1 MMKTLIR
8 HTAHSD
14 FPRLLQIDQDS
25 FPSGVAYDSA
35 ELSFFMNR
43 AGAETI
49 VLESSG
55 TIVAFLIMEVHR
67 NRRMANIVT
76 LDVDKDHR
84 RHGHATQL
92 LKRSEQILT
101 EYGVETYDLQVD
113 VTNAGAI
120 RFYELHGFETV
131 RVLRDYYANG
141 NDAYLMVKELVKD
154 E

>member
-8 HTAHSD
+8 HTADSD

-25 FPSGVAYDSA
+25 FPTDVAYDSA
-35 ELSFFMNR
+35 ELFYFMNR

-49 VLESSG
+49 VLESTG

-84 RHGHATQL
+84 RLGHATQL
-92 LKRSEQILT
+92 LKRSEEILV
-101 EYGVETYDLQVD
+101 EYGVEIYDLQVD
-113 VTNAGAI
+113 VTNSGAI
-120 RFYELHGFETV
+120 RFYKRHGFETV
-131 RVLRDYYANG
+131 RVLRKYYANG
-141 NDAYLMVKELVKD
+141 NDAYLMVKELAKD
-154 E
+154 D